1 MPLIRK
7 EIFNFVDS
15 WNNHKIQEQGNWMNH
30 PTGRPFMLYFHPPN
44 GVENFGYTVAQ
55 PNRTEVKIHVKEYGT

>member
-1 MPLIRK
+1 
-7 EIFNFVDS
+7 
-15 WNNHKIQEQGNWMNH
+15 MNH